1 MKPKTPQSKVD
12 RLILEEASEWFVDF
26 RVGDVDSFARERFDE
41 WLRRSPEHIR
51 AYMEIAKTYVELP
64 ALKMAGSLDVD
75 TLIAYAHSGEN
86 VVPFGNTE
94 SVRPHGPES
103 MATETTHPEQRSR
116 RAGRNPHPRRRF
128 LAVAASACALTIA
141 GAVWWQ
147 SARNPLYATDIGERR
162 SITLADGSTV
172 DLNAR
177 SRIRVEFSGAE
188 RRVELLDGQ
197 ALFQV
202 AKDKNRPFIVR
213 SGDASIR
220 AVGTQFD
227 VYRKA
232 DGTTVTVLEG
242 RVAVYS
248 TAHVAPT
255 ASGSLGPAAPQDAD
269 PQHAPPNDSPLAHS
283 APDRSAQARS
293 LSGHPASGSA
303 PPLAT
308 EPSGLVDPSGSAAIF
323 LSAGEQITV
332 TPAKMLPAPARAD
345 IAVTTAW
352 MERRLIFE
360 GSKLSDVVQEFNR
373 YNRRQLVVEGAQLSD
388 FHVSGVYSST
398 DPASLIR
405 FLREQ
410 PGVKVTEDNNEVRI
424 SAP

>member
-1 MKPKTPQSKVD
+1 MKPQTPPSKVN

-26 RVGDVDSFARERFDE
+26 RVGDVDERSRERFDE

-51 AYMEIAKTYVELP
+51 AYMEIARTYVELP
-64 ALKMAGSLDVD
+64 SAKLTGKIDVD
-75 TLIAYAHSGEN
+75 SLIAYAHSGEN
-86 VVPFGNTE
+86 VVPFNDAGNAQPNAPRAMSAETNHRSAPAKRAE
-94 SVRPHGPES
+94 RPPR
-103 MATETTHPEQRSR
+103 T
-116 RAGRNPHPRRRF
+116 RRRI
-128 LAVAASACALTIA
+128 LAAASCAFVLVLA
-141 GAVWWQ
+141 GTAWWKVERFP
-147 SARNPLYATDIGERR
+147 SYSTDIGERR

-177 SRIRVEFSGAE
+177 SRLRIEFSKKE
-188 RRVELLDGQ
+188 RRVELDEGQ

-202 AKDKNRPFIVR
+202 SKDKNRPFIV
-213 SGDASIR
+213 SGGAATVR

-227 VYRKA
+227 VNRQA
-232 DGTTVTVLEG
+232 SGTTVTVLEG

-248 TAHVAPT
+248 TVHAESNAGSTNPPSTAAQPT
-255 ASGSLGPAAPQDAD
+255 LRSTQVSVQPKPQLRPTPHSEAAPSN
-269 PQHAPPNDSPLAHS
+269 PP
-283 APDRSAQARS
+283 
-293 LSGHPASGSA
+293 
-303 PPLAT
+303 
-308 EPSGLVDPSGSAAIF
+308 GLVDPSASAAVF
-323 LSAGEQITV
+323 LTAGEQVTV
-332 TPAKMLPAPARAD
+332 TPAAVVPAPVHAD
-345 IAVTTAW
+345 IGATTAW

-373 YNRRQLVVEGAQLSD
+373 YNQRQLVIGGAQLSD

-410 PGVKVTEDNNEVRI
+410 PGIKIVESDTEVQI

>member
-1 MKPKTPQSKVD
+1 MKPKTQPSKVD

-26 RVGDVDSFARERFDE
+26 RVGDVDAAAREQFDE

-64 ALKMAGSLDVD
+64 ALKIAGKVDVD
-75 TLIAYAHSGEN
+75 SLIAYAHSAEN
-86 VVPFGNTE
+86 VVPFENTD
-94 SVRPHGPES
+94 SARPPRPAGTASETGYRDS
-103 MATETTHPEQRSR
+103 QATTS
-116 RAGRNPHPRRRF
+116 GKHPRRRF
-128 LAVAASACALTIA
+128 LAAAAAIVLSIA
-141 GAVWWQ
+141 AVVWWRTEQ
-147 SARNPLYATDIGERR
+147 HPLYVTDIGERR

-177 SRIRVEFSGAE
+177 SKLRIDFSKGE

-202 AKDKNRPFIVR
+202 AKDKNRPFIVA
-213 SGDASIR
+213 SGAATVR

-227 VYRKA
+227 VYRK
-232 DGTTVTVLEG
+232 DSGITVTVLEG

-248 TAHVAPT
+248 SAP
-255 ASGSLGPAAPQDAD
+255 APRQGRSPQLPAAEPRPISGPPGAA
-269 PQHAPPNDSPLAHS
+269 PHAIPHSSAAPPNP
-283 APDRSAQARS
+283 
-293 LSGHPASGSA
+293 
-303 PPLAT
+303 T
-308 EPSGLVDPSGSAAIF
+308 GLTDPSQPTAIF
-323 LSAGEQITV
+323 LSAGEQVTV
-332 TPAKMLPAPARAD
+332 TPAQALPAPAHAD
-345 IAVTTAW
+345 IAATTAW
-352 MERRLIFE
+352 MERRLIFD

-373 YNRRQLVVEGAQLSD
+373 YNRRQLVIEGAQLSD

-410 PGVKVTEDNNEVRI
+410 PGLKITEDDNQVLITAR
-424 SAP
+424 

>member
-1 MKPKTPQSKVD
+1 MKPQTPPSKVN

-26 RVGDVDSFARERFDE
+26 RVGDVDERSRECFDE

-51 AYMEIAKTYVELP
+51 AYMEIARTYVELP
-64 ALKMAGSLDVD
+64 LGKHARKIDVD
-75 TLIAYAHSGEN
+75 SLIAYAYSGEN
-86 VVPFGNTE
+86 VVPFNDAGNAQPNAPRAMSAETNHRSAPAKRVE
-94 SVRPHGPES
+94 RPPR
-103 MATETTHPEQRSR
+103 TR
-116 RAGRNPHPRRRF
+116 RI
-128 LAVAASACALTIA
+128 LAAASCAFVLVLA
-141 GAVWWQ
+141 GTAWWKVERFP
-147 SARNPLYATDIGERR
+147 SYSTDIGERR

-177 SRIRVEFSGAE
+177 SRLRIEFSKKE
-188 RRVELLDGQ
+188 RRVELIEGQ

-202 AKDKNRPFIVR
+202 SKDKNRPFIVS
-213 SGDASIR
+213 SGNATVR

-227 VYRKA
+227 VYRKPN
-232 DGTTVTVLEG
+232 GTTVTVLEG

-248 TAHVAPT
+248 TAHLESTATTPASAPP
-255 ASGSLGPAAPQDAD
+255 AGVESRLAPGHSPAAP
-269 PQHAPPNDSPLAHS
+269 LAS
-283 APDRSAQARS
+283 KPST
-293 LSGHPASGSA
+293 SGSA
-303 PPLAT
+303 PQL
-308 EPSGLVDPSGSAAIF
+308 PSNPPGLVDPSGSAAVF
-323 LSAGEQITV
+323 LSAGEQVTV
-332 TPAKMLPAPARAD
+332 TPAEPVAAPQHAD
-345 IAVTTAW
+345 IGATTAW

-373 YNRRQLVVEGAQLSD
+373 YNKRQLVIEVAQLSD

-410 PGVKVTEDNNEVRI
+410 PGMKIVESDTEVQI